1 MMPAA
6 ERLLNEST
14 EFNKTL
20 LEIKNWK
27 LKEIIKNEYVAIIQI
42 NFTYP
47 YEISLEKQRDMVVIE
62 FISMDA
68 QTLINEESW
77 KLEAKCPK

>member
-1 MMPAA
+1 M
-6 ERLLNEST
+6 
-14 EFNKTL
+14 
-20 LEIKNWK
+20 
-27 LKEIIKNEYVAIIQI
+27 EIIKNENVAIIQI

-68 QTLINEESW
+68 
-77 KLEAKCPK
+77 